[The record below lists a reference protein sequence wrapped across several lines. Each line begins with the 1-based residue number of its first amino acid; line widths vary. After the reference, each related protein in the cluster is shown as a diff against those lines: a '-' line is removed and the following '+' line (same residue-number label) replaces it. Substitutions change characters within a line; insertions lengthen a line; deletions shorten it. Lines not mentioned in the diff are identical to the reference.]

1 MTKTFLVYY
10 LARGLHVCWKRI
22 HFISQATYK
31 SNRGTVSG
39 YFLAGRFMTWI
50 PVSIKTKKSGLFIII
65 VDTFIFIVINN
76 VIIIAD
82 S

>member
-1 MTKTFLVYY
+1 M
-10 LARGLHVCWKRI
+10 
-22 HFISQATYK
+22 
-31 SNRGTVSG
+31 SG